1 MVGWNLH
8 TALTNNT
15 PPVRLWWFLLKEKGA
30 KVTEHKLN
38 TRYGPSDG
46 GMKGNRVKRNK
57 WRSRKKKKRYR
68 QYGTAIHH
76 EVLLLPG
83 RSNRWGE
90 IEERADRPLQSICT
104 HNLGSCVR
112 STLSNQNQDNYKGGE
127 STCRYADRERER
139 ERERPQEEEEVR
151 EFKIC
156 FNFYY
161 NTPYTCCVLQKILIG
176 LEIIHTKSMN
186 VGVTK
191 AMLLKVWG
199 RETTALLLSLLEL
212 WNFNLIWF
220 DSL

>member
-1 MVGWNLH
+1 MQ
-8 TALTNNT
+8 
-15 PPVRLWWFLLKEKGA
+15 VR
-30 KVTEHKLN
+30 
-38 TRYGPSDG
+38 
-46 GMKGNRVKRNK
+46 
-57 WRSRKKKKRYR
+57 R
-68 QYGTAIHH
+68 Q
-76 EVLLLPG
+76 
-83 RSNRWGE
+83 
-90 IEERADRPLQSICT
+90 
-104 HNLGSCVR
+104 
-112 STLSNQNQDNYKGGE
+112 
-127 STCRYADRERER
+127 RER

-212 WNFNLIWF
+212 
-220 DSL
+220 